1 MGNAMTRRQ
10 REEGGDGVNP
20 PPPPPPVHAPNPP
33 RVYAQYP
40 SPTAQYPDRTQVWS
54 RAYAFPNFQKSFPE
68 VLKFFSHSLL
78 IPYQI
83 NFADLRISVPSNE

>member
-10 REEGGDGVNP
+10 REEGGDGERVDP

-40 SPTAQYPDRTQVWS
+40 SPTAQYHDRTQVWFYS
-54 RAYAFPNFQKSFPE
+54 RTYALSNFTEEIPAS
-68 VLKFFSHSLL
+68 LKFL
-78 IPYQI
+78 IDFLTI
-83 NFADLRISVPSNE
+83 DSADLRTSIPSNE